1 MSLLPNELI
10 QHIVNLTEQAHLAPY
25 LFVCKYTFHLA
36 RQRAY
41 KKVIFPDK
49 NIDETHVISFCELY
63 GLSITTMKLPQAQ
76 YFPDTVYNLILTL
89 CPKLEFLQSNIYPK
103 QLVQCIPKMRH
114 ATCFMATDIPE
125 HLLVEEDLDVFSST
139 YQTTTYFPCCPSFFI
154 FPSELVPEKNPTLTQ
169 ISHYFHH
176 PGALS
181 NAILPTF
188 GSDLLALTLNP
199 YDVLTSSVARL
210 IVAKCPRLRYL
221 VVPAVKAE
229 GLWMLLRWCHT
240 LATIVVG
247 YDSAPYDDDDDDEE
261 EEERI
266 VNEFQGEIGATSG
279 ESAQPLE
286 YHHSSRSRRVL
297 TEIENE
303 RAVATVQHHKR
314 VWCVHLSTQEN
325 EASLAKRFSWH
336 IGIIPKI

>member
-10 QHIVNLTEQAHLAPY
+10 QHIINLTDQAYLTPY

-49 NIDETHVISFCELY
+49 DIEEIHVISFCELY
-63 GLSITTMKLPQAQ
+63 GLSIETIKLPQAQ
-76 YFPDTVYNLILTL
+76 YFSDSVYQLILTL

-103 QLVQCIPKMRH
+103 QLVQCIPKMHH
-114 ATCFMATDIPE
+114 ATCFMATDIPS
-125 HLLVEEDLDVFSST
+125 HLLVDEDLAIFTST

-221 VVPAVKAE
+221 VVPSVKAE

-240 LATIVVG
+240 LAAIVVG
-247 YDSAPYDDDDDDEE
+247 YDSIPFDEDEDDEDDDVDNDDDLGV
-261 EEERI
+261 I
-266 VNEFQGEIGATSG
+266 PGEV
-279 ESAQPLE
+279 EHQHE
-286 YHHSSRSRRVL
+286 DRRQRHHSNSNRRIL

-303 RAVATVQHHKR
+303 RAVETVQHHKR
-314 VWCVHLSTQEN
+314 VWCIHANTLEN
-325 EASLAKRFSWH
+325 ENNFTKRMSWH